1 MIGNTDTKGENMK
14 NKPINL
20 GNRIYLIDGFDLGLP
35 CRTGT
40 YVINE
45 EALTLVETGP
55 SMSVPYILN
64 GLKEL
69 NLNPRDVQYIIV
81 THIHLDHSGGAGLLL
96 KDCPN
101 AKVVVHPKGAR
112 HLADPSRLILGAK
125 AVYGDDF
132 ERLFEPIVPI
142 PEEKLL
148 LKEDGETLK
157 LSDSCELTFHHT
169 PGHADHHFSIYDPIS
184 NGMFTGDTIG
194 VRYDQIKE
202 FEFYLPST
210 SPNQFRPVEMLNSL
224 NKIIK
229 ELQVD
234 YIYFGHFNM
243 STNPAEVYKQISY
256 WLPKFVEIGET
267 VYRKG
272 QDHEVLSNE
281 IMAIVQDT
289 LQKKNVPEG
298 HHVYELIKLD
308 LQVCSMGIIDYL
320 RKKERDT

>member
-1 MIGNTDTKGENMK
+1 MK
-14 NKPINL
+14 NKLANL
-20 GNRIYLIDGFDLGLP
+20 GNRIYLIDGYDLGLP
-35 CRTGT
+35 SRTGT
-40 YVINE
+40 YVINDE
-45 EALTLVETGP
+45 TLTLVETGP

-69 NLNPRDVQYIIV
+69 NLDPKDVRYIIV
-81 THIHLDHSGGAGLLL
+81 THIHLDHAGGAGLLL
-96 KDCPN
+96 QHCPN

-112 HLADPSRLILGAK
+112 HLVDPSRLILGAK

-132 ERLFEPIVPI
+132 ERLFEPILPI
-142 PEEKLL
+142 PEDRLLIKEGGEKL
-148 LKEDGETLK
+148 KI
-157 LSDSCELTFHHT
+157 SANCELTFYHT

-210 SPNQFRPVEMLNSL
+210 SPNQFRPEDMMDSL

-229 ELQVD
+229 ELNVD
-234 YIYFGHFNM
+234 HIYFGHFSM
-243 STNPAEVYKQISY
+243 SSNPNEVYKQISY

-267 VYRKG
+267 ILKKG
-272 QDHEVLSNE
+272 QDYETLSNE
-281 IMAIVQDT
+281 ILNVVQEN
-289 LQKKNVPEG
+289 LQKRNIPEA

-308 LQVCSMGIIDYL
+308 LHVCSMGIIDYL
-320 RKKERDT
+320 NKKKKLGK